1 MKEKENYRTQNK
13 ASTINMNEIE
23 TIGEG
28 EVLLA
33 TVRHLLKRKAIPF
46 QISVA
51 SGKGIDTEQIEMEV
65 KRIFG
70 SVSFKPDFVGRGPY
84 IIAVSENEWW
94 IVECKGAGIGKTQ
107 TQRNN
112 FDRALASV
120 VSYYEDRPSNPPDW
134 AKNASI
140 FLGLALP
147 ASQEY
152 LRELKRRVRAPL
164 RQRLNLWI
172 LLYDGS
178 DKHITVIAPT
188 EPYK

>member
-1 MKEKENYRTQNK
+1 
-13 ASTINMNEIE
+13 MNEIV

-28 EVLLA
+28 DVLLA
-33 TVRHLLKRKAIPF
+33 TIRHLLKRKAIPF

-51 SGKGIDTEQIEMEV
+51 SGRGIDTELIKTEV

-70 SVSFKPDFVGRGPY
+70 SVSFEPQFVGSGPD
-84 IIAVSENEWW
+84 IIAVSEEEWW
-94 IVECKGAGIGKTQ
+94 IVECKGAGTGKTQ

-120 VSYYEDRPSNPPDW
+120 VSYYEDHPTDPPDW

-147 ASQEY
+147 ASQQY
-152 LRELKRRVRAPL
+152 LRELQRRVRAPL
-164 RQRLNLWI
+164 RQRLNLWV
-172 LLYDGS
+172 LLYDDS
-178 DKHITVIAPT
+178 AKLITAISPT
-188 EPYK
+188 EAYK